1 MTPTLFDLA
10 LKAGFSDPIE
20 GWMGEAYEERLE
32 AFAKL
37 IIDYEIATKIANVTG
52 ELTNDALRQAMDYSM
67 PLYTTPPAAPAQEPV
82 AWMWRCKPYCE
93 WPTWSVSLTRP
104 ADSGRDGHKRTDG
117 YEDVPLY
124 TTPPA
129 APAQEPVAWIYSQ
142 GAAKVVSMNYVPGVR
157 ATPLYTT
164 PPAAQ
169 RQWVG
174 LTDGE
179 ISAIS
184 REIYGYEIEKEI
196 RLARAI
202 EAKLKEQNT

>member
-1 MTPTLFDLA
+1 M
-10 LKAGFSDPIE
+10 
-20 GWMGEAYEERLE
+20 
-32 AFAKL
+32 
-37 IIDYEIATKIANVTG
+37 
-52 ELTNDALRQAMDYSM
+52 
-67 PLYTTPPAAPAQEPV
+67 
-82 AWMWRCKPYCE
+82 
-93 WPTWSVSLTRP
+93 
-104 ADSGRDGHKRTDG
+104 
-117 YEDVPLY
+117 
-124 TTPPA
+124 
-129 APAQEPVAWIYSQ
+129 
-142 GAAKVVSMNYVPGVR
+142 SMNYVPGVR